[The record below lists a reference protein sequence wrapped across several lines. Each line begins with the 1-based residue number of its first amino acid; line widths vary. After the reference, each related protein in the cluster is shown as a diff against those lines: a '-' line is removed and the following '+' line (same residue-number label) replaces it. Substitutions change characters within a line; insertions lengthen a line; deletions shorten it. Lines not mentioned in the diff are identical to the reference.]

1 MVNNSASL
9 EELEAKRLEL
19 QRARMRLDSELTAT
33 NWELAGEQMSRDGYA
48 PASQTRTASAAGPS
62 SPPRPPK
69 EPLWGKMVRGVKTIV
84 KWVVIAA
91 VAYSAF
97 QIGTGFLET
106 AYPNFYA
113 DISTG
118 ATDLWKSISSTAVD
132 ATKAASEWVGQLF
145 SQNGAGAGTGVNLA
159 HAATTGA
166 LTAGVVGTAVH
177 VKQAAAQH
185 AASSVDTNLVGNFPE
200 EIAITGA
207 EKLAA
212 KYTVAAHH
220 AAADHS
226 THYAMKAAHIST
238 DQTLERLDHRA
249 ANLHASKTQSAA
261 ERVLNARQNTHSW
274 AEYVDSSR
282 PVGPKGV
289 A

>member
-9 EELEAKRLEL
+9 EELEARRLDL

-33 NWELAGEQMSRDGYA
+33 NWELAGEQTARDGYA
-48 PASQTRTASAAGPS
+48 PASQTRTASTAAP
-62 SPPRPPK
+62 SPPPRPK

-91 VAYSAF
+91 VAYAAF
-97 QIGTGFLET
+97 QVGTGFLSE

-113 DISTG
+113 NISTG
-118 ATDLWKSISSTAVD
+118 ATELWKSISSTVVD
-132 ATKAASEWVGQLF
+132 TTKAASEWVGQLF
-145 SQNGAGAGTGVNLA
+145 SQNAAGAGTGLNFG

-166 LTAGVVGTAVH
+166 LTAGAVGTAVYA
-177 VKQAAAQH
+177 KQATAHH
-185 AASSVDTNLVGNFPE
+185 ATTSADTSNLVGNFPE
-200 EIAITGA
+200 EIAVTGA

-212 KYTVAAHH
+212 KYSVAANH

-226 THYAMKAAHIST
+226 SHYAMKAAHVST

-249 ANLHASKTQSAA
+249 ANLHASKVQSAA
-261 ERVLNARQNTHSW
+261 ERVLNARQNAHSW
-274 AEYVDSSR
+274 AEHVDSSR